1 MLGLDMLGEEDVLT
15 EPEVLMPAILYRHQF
30 CSSFLFNDDAMSA
43 AESNSSNDFVGFIG
57 RKAVHARIPR
67 TTCKSLKI
75 TSTEEERHASLDDGR
90 RFQRNDSGDGV
101 HMVDCH

>member
-1 MLGLDMLGEEDVLT
+1 MLREEDVET
-15 EPEVLMPAILYRHQF
+15 EPEMLMPAILYRHHF
-30 CSSFLFNDDAMSA
+30 CSSLLFNDDAIMSA
-43 AESNSSNDFVGFIG
+43 AESNSPNDFVGFIG
-57 RKAVHARIPR
+57 RKAVHARISR

-75 TSTEEERHASLDDGR
+75 TSTEEESHASLDDGR